1 MLRPYPLPTEDMGV
15 FLLLK
20 LQFRKRS
27 NLKVICDAAE
37 LVSCNETQAS
47 EIEYIT

>member
-1 MLRPYPLPTEDMGV
+1 MAVPVVHRDIRPFEKSAHLCPKLIV
-15 FLLLK
+15 K

-37 LVSCNETQAS
+37 LVS
-47 EIEYIT
+47 